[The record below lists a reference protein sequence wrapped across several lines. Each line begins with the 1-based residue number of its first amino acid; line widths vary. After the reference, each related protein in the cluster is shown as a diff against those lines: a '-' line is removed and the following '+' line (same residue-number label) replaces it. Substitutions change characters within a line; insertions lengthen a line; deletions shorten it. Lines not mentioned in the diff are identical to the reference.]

1 MKKIIL
7 GLAVVL
13 CAASISGCA
22 KKEIDMVALTEDL
35 LNNGTYAE
43 ELTEVNSKITEKRYA
58 MSDDDIEDVI
68 AYCGTN
74 AVVDEIAVF
83 KAKDVD
89 SVSEKVAEHIESQ
102 KKLFKDYRPDEVP
115 KLDDCVVETAGDYV
129 VVCISADNAKSQEII
144 NKYTK

>member
-7 GLAVVL
+7 GLMAVL
-13 CAASISGCA
+13 CAAVISGCA
-22 KKEIDMVALTEDL
+22 KKEIDMVALSEDL

-58 MSDDDIEDVI
+58 MTDDDIEDVI

-89 SVSEKVAEHIESQ
+89 SVSEKAAEHIESQ
-102 KKLFKDYRPDEVP
+102 KKLFKDYRPDEIP
-115 KLDDCVVETAGDYV
+115 KLDSCIVVSEGDYV
-129 VVCISADNAKSQEII
+129 IVSVSADSAKAGEII
-144 NKYTK
+144 NKYIK